1 MRIELGPTNGS
12 RKLELSPAVSTS
24 GEAVNTVPDV
34 GGVGD
39 DHHRRVGPR
48 GAERERDAEAGGA
61 AAQQHGRPRQPLPG
75 LEGGRGGRAG
85 RQHRPETLRR
95 ARVQHAEAVAAA
107 ARRVTA
113 ELAGADGEQLEIQRA
128 GAERVGDGEPAVE
141 RERGL
146 DRAVDL
152 GHEHGVV
159 GRGVGQE
166 LPGGAVAVERAE
178 ADERGGVGRRG
189 GADDDVGR
197 LDGRL
202 LRRPARVGP
211 AV

>member
-1 MRIELGPTNGS
+1 MR
-12 RKLELSPAVSTS
+12 
-24 GEAVNTVPDV
+24 
-34 GGVGD
+34 
-39 DHHRRVGPR
+39 
-48 GAERERDAEAGGA
+48 
-61 AAQQHGRPRQPLPG
+61 
-75 LEGGRGGRAG
+75 
-85 RQHRPETLRR
+85 
-95 ARVQHAEAVAAA
+95 
-107 ARRVTA
+107 
-113 ELAGADGEQLEIQRA
+113 EQLEIQRA

-146 DRAVDL
+146 ERAVDL

-189 GADDDVGR
+189 GADDDVTGVGGR
-197 LDGRL
+197 ALPACRS
-202 LRRPARVGP
+202 RRPARVGP